1 MFCIFRL
8 GKRGSHRCIRNHDTV
23 PNGWLRSLGLTEV
36 EHAPVTKVGKQLQG
50 KTLAEP
56 YAYHP

>member
-8 GKRGSHRCIRNHDTV
+8 GKRGSHRCIRIRDTV
-23 PNGWLRSLGLTEV
+23 LCSSWGILGSMKV
-36 EHAPVTKVGKQLQG
+36 ELPLLAKAGKQLQG

-56 YAYHP
+56 YTYHP